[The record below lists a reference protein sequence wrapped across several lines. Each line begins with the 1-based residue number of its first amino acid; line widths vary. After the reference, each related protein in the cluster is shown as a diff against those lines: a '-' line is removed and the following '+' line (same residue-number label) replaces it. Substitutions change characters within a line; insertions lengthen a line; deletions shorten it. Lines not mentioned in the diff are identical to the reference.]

1 MPPQRHMVGMAQ
13 SAVSARTGDTLVSL
27 GLGSCIGLA
36 LIDASSGVAGL
47 AHIVLP
53 SSAQAPNAKDSPAS
67 KHADTAVPA
76 LLQALVGQRAR
87 RSQIEATLCGGAS
100 MFGGGTN
107 ATMQIGAR
115 NADST
120 RKALRA
126 AGIRIRAED
135 TGGGAGRSVEVD
147 VATGRVSVRSQGT
160 TVTL

>member
-13 SAVSARTGDTLVSL
+13 SAVSARAGDTLVSL

-53 SSAQAPNAKDSPAS
+53 SSAGAPNVKESPAS

-87 RSQIEATLCGGAS
+87 RSQIEAVMCGGAS
-100 MFGGGTN
+100 MFGGGAS

-120 RKALRA
+120 RQALRSH
-126 AGIRIRAED
+126 GIRIRAED

-147 VATGRVSVRSQGT
+147 VATGRVSVRTQGS